1 MSIAPALELWRSRA
15 LLSSLVLRE
24 LRLRYA
30 GSSVGLLWAIVGP
43 LLQLLILT
51 TVFSLVLQIRLG
63 SDPSVPFAVTLA
75 WGFLPWLALQDG
87 IGRATTVLV
96 EEGVL
101 VRRMAFRPEIVLARP
116 IFAAVVQEV
125 IGLCLLVV
133 LMPLLGARPGLG
145 ILLCVLPLV
154 VQVLLGLGIGWILGV
169 LHVYFRDTAQVVGA
183 GLQAWFYLTPIVY
196 TLDIAPAGLRWIL
209 ALNPL
214 CGVVES
220 FRAFAVGGP
229 VSWAGLAYSGVCA
242 IALLAL
248 GAFLVERSRAEVPD
262 LV

>member
-30 GSSVGLLWAIVGP
+30 GSSFGLLWAIVGP

-51 TVFSLVLQIRLG
+51 TVFSLDLQIRLG

-169 LHVYFRDTAQVVGA
+169 LHVYFRDTAQIVGA

>member
-1 MSIAPALELWRSRA
+1 MSGAPVAELWRSRA

-30 GSSVGLLWAIVGP
+30 GSSFGLLWAVVGP

-63 SDPSVPFAVTLA
+63 NDPSVPFAVTLA

-87 IGRATTVLV
+87 VGRATTALV

-125 IGLCLLVV
+125 IGLALLVA
-133 LMPLLGARPGLG
+133 LMPLLGVLPGPG
-145 ILLCVLPLV
+145 ILLCLLPLA
-154 VQVLLGLGIGWILGV
+154 VQVLLSLGIGWILGI
-169 LHVYFRDTAQVVGA
+169 LHVYFRDTAQLVGA

-196 TLDIAPAGLRWIL
+196 TRDIAPAGLRWVL

-214 CGVVES
+214 CGVVEA

-229 VSWAGLAYSGVCA
+229 VSWTALAYSGLCA
-242 IALLAL
+242 VALLAL
-248 GAFLVERSRAEVPD
+248 GAFVIERARAEVPD